1 MTHSM
6 VLEDITGKAL
16 SVVDVFTLTIKA
28 LVDHLLSMLKKQGKL
43 IHNDEVQ
50 WILTVPAIWTDMAKQ
65 FMRTSA
71 EKVLH
76 N

>member
-1 MTHSM
+1 M
-6 VLEDITGKAL
+6 VLEDITGKTL
-16 SVVDVFTLTIKA
+16 SAVDVFTLSIKA
-28 LVDHLLSMLKKQGKL
+28 LVDHLLSMLKKQGKI

-50 WILTVPAIWTDMAKQ
+50 WILTVPAIWTDTPKQ

>member
-1 MTHSM
+1 M

>member
-1 MTHSM
+1 M
-6 VLEDITGKAL
+6 VLEDITGKTL
-16 SVVDVFTLTIKA
+16 SAVDVFTLSIKA
-28 LVDHLLSMLKKQGKL
+28 LVDHLLSMLKKQGKI

-50 WILTVPAIWTDMAKQ
+50 WILTVPAIWTDTAKQ